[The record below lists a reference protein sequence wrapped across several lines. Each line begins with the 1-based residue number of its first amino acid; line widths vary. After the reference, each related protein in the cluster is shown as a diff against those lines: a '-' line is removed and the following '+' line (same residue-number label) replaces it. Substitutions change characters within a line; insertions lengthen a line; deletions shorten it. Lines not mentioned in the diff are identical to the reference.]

1 MLIMHTGVMDVSQ
14 FYFSLHPPPPF
25 PISKSP
31 STLHLPKLL
40 NIHNLRPKLNVSN
53 YKHNLDVTSSHNPC
67 RSRMTSCEPELI

>member
-1 MLIMHTGVMDVSQ
+1 MLIMHIIVEVLSHL
-14 FYFSLHPPPPF
+14 YFFTAPLPPHLQISLHTPP
-25 PISKSP
+25 
-31 STLHLPKLL
+31 PKLL